1 MKPSPDADGCGRG
14 PVCESGGVEE
24 PEQLRV
30 SFPADQG
37 FDRIGRVAVAG
48 LALRLG
54 FGVASVERLRL
65 AVDSAVNFLSGPG
78 RVTLV
83 AAWTPSALVLDVSN
97 PDVHLDDDQRSEA
110 GRRLAEWVDQA
121 EIDTSRFRLVVP
133 PS

>member
-1 MKPSPDADGCGRG
+1 MEPPD
-14 PVCESGGVEE
+14 
-24 PEQLRV
+24 QLRV

-65 AVDSAVNFLSGPG
+65 AVDSAVNHLSGTG

-83 AAWTPSALVLDVSN
+83 AAWTPQSLVLDVSN
-97 PDVHLDDDQRSEA
+97 PDVHLDEDQQRQA
-110 GRRLAEWVDQA
+110 RQRLEEWVDHA
-121 EIDTSRFRLVVP
+121 EIDGSRFRLVVP
-133 PS
+133 AG